1 MKRIII
7 APDSFKGT
15 LSAIEVCETV
25 SGELMKKYPDAEI
38 ISVPIADGGE
48 GTVDAFLCSLGGEK
62 HYCSAHSPLGREI
75 EAFYGILPD
84 KRAVIEMAAA
94 SGITLE
100 KENNA
105 LKGSSYGT
113 GEIILDCI
121 EKGVR
126 RFIIGIGGSATTD
139 GGTGMLS
146 ALGAGFFDGDGNKLN
161 PCGENLIHIKNID
174 LSGLDKRLTE
184 CSFTVLC
191 DVTNPLYGENG
202 AAVVFSPQKGA
213 DEASVKLLDEGLRN
227 FAVVSEK
234 TLGKDFSL
242 NEGAGAAGGMGFG
255 FIAFLSARLVKGAEF
270 ILDITEFRK
279 KAESADLVITG
290 EGKMDRQSLMGKVPF
305 SVAAASSGSRV
316 VAVVG
321 ICETNPREAAVRGI
335 SEIIETNPQHIPF
348 EEVRLKAKEML
359 EAACEK
365 III

>member
-15 LSAIEVCETV
+15 LSALEVCETV
-25 SGELMKKYPDAEI
+25 SVKLRKKYPSAEI

-48 GTVDAFLCSLGGEK
+48 GTVDALLCSMGGEK
-62 HYCSAHSPLGREI
+62 QYCRAHSPLGREI

-84 KRAVIEMAAA
+84 KSAVVEMAAA

-105 LKGSSYGT
+105 LKSSSYGT
-113 GEIILDCI
+113 GEIILGCI
-121 EKGVR
+121 EKGIR

-213 DEASVKLLDEGLRN
+213 DERAVRLLDEGLCN
-227 FAVVSEK
+227 FAFVSERV
-234 TLGKDFSL
+234 LGKDFSL

-255 FIAFLSARLVKGAEF
+255 LMAFLSARLVKGVEVVAPNVPYYDKPQYSSLF
-270 ILDITEFRK
+270 
-279 KAESADLVITG
+279 
-290 EGKMDRQSLMGKVPF
+290 SLMNR
-305 SVAAASSGSRV
+305 AL
-316 VAVVG
+316 
-321 ICETNPREAAVRGI
+321 ND
-335 SEIIETNPQHIPF
+335 
-348 EEVRLKAKEML
+348 
-359 EAACEK
+359 
-365 III
+365 